1 MAGDEDYFAH
11 LLNGLGWYIALKNQD
26 FKRIGEET
34 SDENDVID
42 DDTMSMDSV
51 ASFRDPCKQRFE
63 AVFIESKRRARMI
76 D

>member
-1 MAGDEDYFAH
+1 LVYSFE
-11 LLNGLGWYIALKNQD
+11 NQD

-51 ASFRDPCKQRFE
+51 ASFGILVNNVLKQSLLSQR
-63 AVFIESKRRARMI
+63 VNPLRMI
-76 D
+76 L